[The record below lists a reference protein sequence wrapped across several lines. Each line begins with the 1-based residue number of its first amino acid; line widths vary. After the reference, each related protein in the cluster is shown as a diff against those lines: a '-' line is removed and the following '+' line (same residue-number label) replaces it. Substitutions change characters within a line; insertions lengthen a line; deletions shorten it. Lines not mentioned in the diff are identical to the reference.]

1 MRVKAR
7 CLALLLAYFVC
18 RNVFLLCGG
27 RLRVNFYAPRVCAAQ
42 VCFTDVHTHMCAHSV
57 VCLSDYDCIF
67 IFFTIFLLII
77 FKKCRLSG
85 RHFLRSQYNI
95 FLIIGINFLFK

>member
-57 VCLSDYDCIF
+57 VCLSDYDYIF
-67 IFFTIFLLII
+67 IFFYNLSPYNFQKVPPFRAALFAFTI
-77 FKKCRLSG
+77 
-85 RHFLRSQYNI
+85 
-95 FLIIGINFLFK
+95 